1 MAPQVIRYD
10 IPSVVYTY
18 VLYLSMRGEGWGD
31 ASVPFLC
38 KKPQPLLFRWSL
50 EGILMWSLVKPFPIF
65 GRLYLAHCQLWK
77 NMLLHSM
84 LLCLGSFLRVKIGR
98 LTELCCLYM
107 GSSHRR
113 KGAVIHIID
122 MVWLYLSPFPV
133 ARGVI
138 FLFSNDFYLPSRP
151 PR

>member
-1 MAPQVIRYD
+1 MFSICPGGG
-10 IPSVVYTY
+10 
-18 VLYLSMRGEGWGD
+18 RGRGD

-65 GRLYLAHCQLWK
+65 GRLYLAHCHLWK

-84 LLCLGSFLRVKIGR
+84 LVCLGLFLRVKIGR

-122 MVWLYLSPFPV
+122 MVWLYLSFPV
-133 ARGVI
+133 GRGG
-138 FLFSNDFYLPSRP
+138 LFFFFQMISTCLRGT
-151 PR
+151 